1 MMRRKAGLFAALAVV
16 ALGSVSCLS
25 RLTSEQFEQNKT
37 RPEQFFDFN
46 TSSLVRLN
54 LDYGSFCA
62 RALVRIYAQDPLIQ
76 KDGESVLDESLLP
89 LHQQFTDAQG
99 HLEATINLPGHANG
113 GVWIYSDAMCMP
125 RCEFCEIDEEH
136 IFNFREG
143 DIVDTK
149 AGTGVRAVSESPYA
163 YKLTGHDGFYTIV
176 SWTNAHAKLS
186 DHNGIVSTGDLTSDQ
201 ITAIKSAVWNGK
213 SSKPSGLD
221 NSAYILSSTDMINTT
236 VRSSYQEDGKAVKVE
251 SAEVFFTFVQESGWN
266 RNVVGYYFYPS
277 EEVPTSPD
285 KVKKYIILPNASI
298 SGNAPYGATG
308 FNNTNYGTTNAPVSS
323 NTKIQL
329 LYEDEDGNMT
339 PYFPPKTTIGYF
351 IIANGWTND
360 GTTKVESAAATTK
373 AGIRNCGADTKATT
387 ENITMKVGETKS
399 VYVSGLTGITWESSN
414 SKVASVSGLSA
425 TASIRAV
432 AEGTATITAKKK
444 KTRGYET
451 LGTWNI
457 TVTGSGSGTDT
468 PSTGESSFSGSIDFD
483 QTILYSN
490 LEWNSGASSF
500 TAFNASDYV
509 LYGIED
515 GGDKSYEDI
524 LFTISATPKKS
535 VIDPFNPNT
544 VDDDIVEEEKLTV
557 GHRTFATYCFEDLW
571 PSLGD
576 YDMNDVI
583 VEHRSSMLFD
593 IDNDLSEVRDT
604 FTVCNEILSSGEGV
618 KDAFA
623 VRIPMGERGVMD
635 IPTGAELEDETGS
648 IVLFENAQDNLKKS
662 FVITRT
668 FDKGAITLDEI
679 STGLDIDPYII
690 CVYPSD
696 IEEGKTWRSDKRREV
711 HFPKKDPT
719 SKIDSTQMN
728 NNYEAYFVAR
738 DNKHPFAI
746 CIPLPVAQTRAQ
758 IAQAKQDGSMFVVS
772 SEMFSIDG
780 QYATSGHS
788 YAEWVES
795 QGGEAADWYT
805 KYKTSDSSQTERV
818 EMNTY
823 PLQ

>member
-1 MMRRKAGLFAALAVV
+1 MTRLKAGLLAVLTAV
-16 ALGSVSCLS
+16 ALGSVSCMN

-37 RPEQFFDFN
+37 RPEQYFEFN
-46 TSSLVRLN
+46 TITPVQAS
-54 LDYGSFCA
+54 LDYGVFCS
-62 RALVRIYAQDPLIQ
+62 RALVRIYAKDPILQ
-76 KDGESVLDESLLP
+76 RDGESVLDESLMP
-89 LHQQFTDAQG
+89 IHQQFTDSQG
-99 HLEATINLPGHANG
+99 RIESTVGLPGHSSA

-125 RCEFCEIDEEH
+125 RCEYCEVDEGY
-136 IFNFREG
+136 IYNFREG

-149 AGTGVRAVSESPYA
+149 AGASVRAVSENPYA
-163 YKLTGHDGFYTIV
+163 YKLTGNDGFNTIV
-176 SWTNAHAKLS
+176 SWSDAHGKIT
-186 DHNGIVSTGDLTSDQ
+186 DYNGIVSTGDLTSAQ
-201 ITAIKSAVWNGK
+201 LSAIKSAVWNGK

-221 NSAYILSSTDMINTT
+221 NSQYVLSSTDLINTT
-236 VRSSYQEDGKAVKVE
+236 VRSAYRDDDGKAVTVE
-251 SAEVFFTFVQESGWN
+251 SAEIFLTFVQESGWN

-277 EEVPTSPD
+277 DEVPSSPD

-298 SGNAPYGATG
+298 SGNAPYGEKG
-308 FNNTNYGTTNAPVSS
+308 FNNTNYGTANAPLTS

-360 GTTKVESAAATTK
+360 GTTKVESAATTK
-373 AGIRNCGADTKATT
+373 AGIRTCGADTKATT
-387 ENITMKVGETKS
+387 ENITLKVGETENVS
-399 VYVSGLTGITWESSN
+399 VSILYALSSITWESSN
-414 SKVASVSGLSA
+414 SKVATVTGYSS

-432 AEGTATITAKKK
+432 AEGKATITATRKKK
-444 KTRGYET
+444 SGSET
-451 LGTWNI
+451 IGTWNV
-457 TVTGSGSGTDT
+457 TVTGGGTDT
-468 PSTGESSFSGSIDFD
+468 PSSGTSLSGSIDFS

-490 LEWNSGASSF
+490 LEWNSGSSSF

-544 VDDDIVEEEKLTV
+544 VDDDITEDEKLTV
-557 GHRTFATYCFEDLW
+557 GQTSFATYCFEDLW

-583 VEHRSSMLFD
+583 VEHRCDVLFD
-593 IDNDLSEVRDT
+593 NDNDLSEVRDV
-604 FTVCNEILSSGEGV
+604 FTVCNEYASSGENV
-618 KDAFA
+618 RDAFA
-623 VRIPMGERGVMD
+623 IRIPLAQRGVME
-635 IPTGAELEDETGS
+635 IPSGAVIEDATGS
-648 IVLFENAQDNLKKS
+648 IVLFENAQDNINKS
-662 FVITRT
+662 FTITRT
-668 FDKGAITLDEI
+668 FDKGAITLDQL
-679 STGLDIDPYII
+679 TGGLDLDPYII
-690 CVYPSD
+690 CVYPND
-696 IEEGKTWRSDKRREV
+696 IEEGRTWSSDDRREV

-719 SKIDSTQMN
+719 SKIDSTLMN

-746 CIPLPVAQTRAQ
+746 SIPLPVARTRDE
-758 IAQAKQDGSMFVVS
+758 IAQAKQDGSMFIVA

-795 QGGEAADWYT
+795 WGLEATDWYT

-818 EMNTY
+818 EMNNY
-823 PLQ
+823 PE